1 MEKARPHRK
10 PWRPST
16 REPGHTPTLAHAG
29 SICHLPKERAQS
41 AMRSRALS
49 SSAPQA
55 AKAIRFQWKLRP
67 WQKESLLPRSNDLL
81 PNY

>member
-10 PWRPST
+10 AWRLSC

-29 SICHLPKERAQS
+29 SICHLPKERAQL
-41 AMRSRALS
+41 AMHSRAMS
-49 SSAPQA
+49 PSAPQA
-55 AKAIRFQWKLRP
+55 AKAIRFQGKLRP
-67 WQKESLLPRSNDLL
+67 WQKGSLLPRSNDL

>member
-10 PWRPST
+10 AWRPSC

-29 SICHLPKERAQS
+29 SICHLPKERAQL
-41 AMRSRALS
+41 AMHSRAMS
-49 SSAPQA
+49 PSAPQA
-55 AKAIRFQWKLRP
+55 AKAICFQGKLRP
-67 WQKESLLPRSNDLL
+67 WQKGSLLPRSNDL